1 MTLTVF
7 CKKIFA
13 VFFLRKYLQ
22 KLLIIFTYYQKFSD
36 WQKLTENFQYPNF
49 YIFVKLNLFR
59 SLFTIFYIYI
69 VIFDWHA
76 KIFVLFKY
84 WLPLRLNNSWEFV
97 LNYYVIGLCAK
108 FRRTAAHF
116 FFISLILFYFIFLFS
131 KTKIEIDYQ
140 NWLATSACLKLNYF
154 CIFSCWIFSVYV

>member
-1 MTLTVF
+1 MFFEKNFLLNDLDLLFSAKKKF
-7 CKKIFA
+7 CG
-13 VFFLRKYLQ
+13 FFFRKYLQ

-36 WQKLTENFQYPNF
+36 WQKITENFQYSNL

-69 VIFDWHA
+69 VIF
-76 KIFVLFKY
+76 
-84 WLPLRLNNSWEFV
+84 S
-97 LNYYVIGLCAK
+97 LCAE
-108 FRRTAAHF
+108 FRRTVAHF

-140 NWLATSACLKLNYF
+140 N
-154 CIFSCWIFSVYV
+154 

>member
-1 MTLTVF
+1 MRYSLEIKSFWCKKKMAHHFLKKLVFEKNFFAKWPWPTVF
-7 CKKIFA
+7 CKKKFFGFFFQKIFT
-13 VFFLRKYLQ
+13 KITN
-22 KLLIIFTYYQKFSD
+22 IIFTYYQKFSD

-76 KIFVLFKY
+76 KLFVLFKY

-97 LNYYVIGLCAK
+97 LNY
-108 FRRTAAHF
+108 
-116 FFISLILFYFIFLFS
+116 
-131 KTKIEIDYQ
+131 
-140 NWLATSACLKLNYF
+140 
-154 CIFSCWIFSVYV
+154 